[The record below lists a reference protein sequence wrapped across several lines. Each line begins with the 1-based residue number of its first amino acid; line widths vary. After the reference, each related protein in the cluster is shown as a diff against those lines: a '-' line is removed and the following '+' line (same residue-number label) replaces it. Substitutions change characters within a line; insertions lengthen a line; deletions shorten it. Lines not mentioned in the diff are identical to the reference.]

1 MDLPKRKPTRLK
13 EFDYSKQGVYFIT
26 ICTHNRKN
34 VLSDIIVGEGLCAL
48 PKVRLTPIGELV
60 NNAIIYI
67 DENYNG
73 VSVDKYVIMPNHIH
87 LMIRIDSPSGGDGTP
102 PLQLYDII
110 GRFKSFTT
118 NEYGNVLWQRSFHD
132 HIIRNINDY
141 SDIWNYID
149 LNPKKW
155 SEDCFYMK

>member
-13 EFDYSKQGVYFIT
+13 EFDYSKQGAYFIT

-34 VLSDIIVGEGLCAL
+34 ILSDIIVGEGLRAL
-48 PKVRLTPIGELV
+48 PQVRLTPIGELV

-67 DENYNG
+67 DENYND

-87 LMIRIDSPSGGDGTP
+87 VIIKIDIPSGGDGTP
-102 PLQLYDII
+102 PLQLDDII

-118 NEYGNVLWQRSFHD
+118 KEYGNILWQRSFHD

-149 LNPKKW
+149 LNPQKW
-155 SEDCFYMK
+155 DEDSFNIK

>member
-102 PLQLYDII
+102 PLQLSDII

-118 NEYGNVLWQRSFHD
+118 NEYGNVLWQRSFND
-132 HIIRNINDY
+132 NIIRNINLGY
-141 SDIWNYID
+141 G
-149 LNPKKW
+149 
-155 SEDCFYMK
+155 